1 MDPRSLPVP
10 RPGEPGGIDPRALA
24 SYYSYPRQYD
34 GAGTSI
40 ALVCLYG
47 GYRRSDLETY
57 FAAAGQPVPDIED
70 VAVGGARNDPAGDP
84 DANVE
89 ITRDLEILGS
99 VAPGARLVAYF
110 AGNHEQGIT
119 DGLAQAIF
127 DAERE
132 NSVVCLTWCIPE
144 SQAGGMLEPAVASLI
159 EDAAAMGKTVCA
171 PSGSSA
177 PGEEPYFPGTS
188 PYVLSCGATV
198 AVPAG
203 SGFAEAPAAT
213 GDRPA
218 ASRLY
223 QRPGWQAHAAG
234 RAGGRTSGRLIPDVS
249 CLAGG
254 ALGYRCYANGGW
266 FSVAGP
272 GAAACMWAGLLARFN
287 QALGRPWGMTSDL
300 YTVLGPA
307 GALAPAGGTAEAARP
322 GWDAG
327 TGWGTPD
334 GERLLAVLQ
343 NPRRG
348 RPGRRGR

>member
-89 ITRDLEILGS
+89 VTRDLEILGS

-110 AGNHEQGIT
+110 AGNNEQGVA
-119 DGLAQAIF
+119 DGLARAIF

-144 SQAGGMLEPAVASLI
+144 SQAGGMLKPAVESLI

-171 PSGSSA
+171 PSGRH
-177 PGEEPYFPGTS
+177 GEARNPAFPALPRTCRAVSRRHRRGT
-188 PYVLSCGATV
+188 GRAF
-198 AVPAG
+198 
-203 SGFAEAPAAT
+203 SGFAEAPQAAC
-213 GDRPA
+213 DPPA
-218 ASRLY
+218 VSLLY
-223 QRPGWQAHAAG
+223 QRPNWQAHRPGAPDGVPAAG
-234 RAGGRTSGRLIPDVS
+234 WSPT
-249 CLAGG
+249 
-254 ALGYRCYANGGW
+254 
-266 FSVAGP
+266 
-272 GAAACMWAGLLARFN
+272 
-287 QALGRPWGMTSDL
+287 
-300 YTVLGPA
+300 
-307 GALAPAGGTAEAARP
+307 
-322 GWDAG
+322 
-327 TGWGTPD
+327 
-334 GERLLAVLQ
+334 
-343 NPRRG
+343 
-348 RPGRRGR
+348 